1 MAAPFFSTAPL
12 FPSFN
17 RRLKLRVSKD
27 NLTSDVGAI
36 LVREIMDQIGIMPWL
51 RGHLIDPRDPTL
63 IQYSLE
69 ELLRSSILLQAQ
81 GWQDM
86 DDADTLR
93 HDPALRLAA
102 SSERGAAPVNEE
114 TLPSQPTLSRLKA
127 TLADKGQRYVLR
139 QALVEVAARR
149 VRSIAG
155 GRRLPRLT
163 IDIDSLPIEVYG
175 RQPGSEYNG
184 HYHCQMYHPL
194 IATAAEIG
202 DILDMRLRP
211 GNVHTAEDAT
221 DFILDLLRRVRRVLA
236 DVALVRMDA
245 GFPEDKLLSALEA
258 DHTRYLAR
266 IKRNAVLDRMA
277 APHIGRRP
285 GRPPT
290 EGRTWFHEF
299 KYRAEAWSR
308 VRRVVLVVV
317 EKVDELVNNHFWL
330 LTDIP
335 EDEMDGEALLRH
347 YRQRG
352 TAEGHFGEYKDVL
365 APLLSAASR
374 PRKSRIGTPNR
385 PTVPADV
392 TADPAFARNEVS
404 LIVAALAYNLMH
416 IGRTLVE
423 AATGQGWSLRRFRQQ
438 VLRAAGRVTTTAGI
452 VIMDIQ
458 GHAIDLWRSIWPAIG
473 TLRPT

>member
-1 MAAPFFSTAPL
+1 MAAPFFATAPL
-12 FPSFN
+12 FPAFN
-17 RRLKLRVSKD
+17 RRLKLRATKD

-36 LVREIMDQIGIMPWL
+36 LLREIMDQIGIMPWL
-51 RGHLIDPRDPTL
+51 RRHLIDPRDPTL
-63 IQYSLE
+63 TQYSLE
-69 ELLRSSILLQAQ
+69 ELLRSFILLQAQ
-81 GWQDM
+81 GWQDL

-93 HDPALRLAA
+93 YDPALLLAV
-102 SSERGAAPVNEE
+102 SSERGAAPVQEGA
-114 TLPSQPTLSRLKA
+114 LPSQPTLSRLKA
-127 TLADKGQRYVLR
+127 ILADKGQRDVLR
-139 QALVEVAARR
+139 HALVEMAARR
-149 VRSIAG
+149 VRSITG
-155 GRRLPRLT
+155 GRPLPRLT
-163 IDIDSLPIEVYG
+163 IDIDSMPIEVHG
-175 RQPGSEYNG
+175 RQVGSEYNG

-221 DFILDLLRRVRRVLA
+221 DFILDLVRRVRTVLA

-258 DHTRYLAR
+258 DRTRYLAR

-308 VRRVVLVVV
+308 ERRVVLVVV
-317 EKVDELVNNHFWL
+317 EKVDELINNHFWL

-374 PRKSRIGTPNR
+374 PRKSRIGTPTR

-423 AATGQGWSLRRFRQQ
+423 AKTSQGWSLRRFRQQ
-438 VLRAAGRVTTTAGI
+438 VLRAAGRVTTTAGN